1 MRISRKVL
9 IPVLFLA
16 VIGASVAAC
25 DTSTSQSAQQEQ
37 AATNSQMDQ
46 YLKVQPIPYFDS
58 SAMRQTL
65 IEILKAQVTP
75 TNTWSVEVALDGT
88 ALFMC
93 PSIGYPIPATDELTN
108 PQQVVNVNTGK
119 VNGANQWE
127 SGVVS
132 QADPNGVYGGDTAG
146 TYILCVAPDG
156 KYTPVYAEPNVTV
169 FPFPVTIDPVTHRI
183 VVDPNG
189 ASTISV
195 DLNGKGKQVPT
206 PTPTK

>member
-1 MRISRKVL
+1 MHASRKFL
-9 IPVLFLA
+9 IPVLLVALA
-16 VIGASVAAC
+16 AVAVGC
-25 DTSTSQSAQQEQ
+25 DSTANTSTKTEQ
-37 AATNSQMDQ
+37 NATNNQMDQ

-58 SAMRQTL
+58 SAMRATL
-65 IEILKAQVTP
+65 IEILKAQTAP

-108 PQQVVNVNTGK
+108 PQQVS
-119 VNGANQWE
+119 
-127 SGVVS
+127 SGGSSSSYWGTTIS

-156 KYTPVYAEPNVTV
+156 KYTPVYSEPNVTV
-169 FPFPVTIDPVTHRI
+169 FPFPVTIDPATHRI

-189 ASTISV
+189 KSTVSV
-195 DLNGKGKQVPT
+195 DVTGKGKSAPS
-206 PTPTK
+206 PAPTK

>member
-1 MRISRKVL
+1 MRVSRKVL
-9 IPVLFLA
+9 GSILLLTLLA
-16 VIGASVAAC
+16 GSVVACNVSNASN
-25 DTSTSQSAQQEQ
+25 STKTEQ
-37 AATNSQMDQ
+37 NATNNQMDQ

-65 IEILKAQVTP
+65 IEILKAQTTP

-108 PQQVVNVNTGK
+108 PQQVS
-119 VNGANQWE
+119 
-127 SGVVS
+127 SGGSNSSYWGTTVS

-156 KYTPVYAEPNVTV
+156 KYTPVYSEPNVTV
-169 FPFPVTIDPVTHRI
+169 FPFPVTIDPTTRRI

-189 ASTISV
+189 KSTISV
-195 DLNGKGKQVPT
+195 DVTGKGKTTAT
-206 PTPTK
+206 PASSGK